1 MSTISKKFHSKS
13 IDNSGFGSNSNVE
26 GGRLTNKDGSINLRK
41 TGTSFFKRYSLYHVL
56 IRLPRIRFLLLV
68 FTFYTVINVFFAFLY
83 VLVGVDKLEGT
94 QHSSSFFV
102 QYWQAF
108 FFSSQTLTTV
118 GYGHVAPTGL
128 IANSLASIESF
139 AGIMAFALVT
149 GLFYAR
155 FSRPRAHLL
164 FSKNLL
170 LTPYKDGNAFMLR
183 VASQKNNHLTDA
195 EAQVTTAFHIEENG
209 KRVTRFYPLILEIS
223 RVNSL
228 ALSWTIVHYIDEK
241 SPFWGFSEQDLR
253 DANIEVM
260 ITIKA
265 FDDHYSNLVQQRT
278 SYAASEIIYGAK
290 FIPAFA
296 RSEDGSHTILELDKI
311 NAFIPADIHKI

>member
-1 MSTISKKFHSKS
+1 MSSINKKFLSKG
-13 IDNSGFGSNSNVE
+13 IDNSGFGSNSNTE

-41 TGTSFFKRYSLYHVL
+41 TGTPFFSRYSLYHVL
-56 IRLPRIRFLLLV
+56 IRLPRTKFLLLV
-68 FTFYTVINVFFAFLY
+68 FVFYTVINIFFAFLY
-83 VLVGVDKLEGT
+83 VYIGVDRLEGT
-94 QHSSSFFV
+94 QHSNNFFI
-102 QYWQAF
+102 QYSQAF

-128 IANSLASIESF
+128 LANSLASIESF

-155 FSRPRAHLL
+155 FSRPRAHLM
-164 FSKNLL
+164 FSEKLL
-170 LTPYKDGNAFMLR
+170 LTPYKEGNAFMLR
-183 VASQKNNHLTDA
+183 VASKKNNHLTDA
-195 EAQVTTAFHIEENG
+195 EAFVTTAFHVEENG
-209 KRVTRFYPLILEIS
+209 KRVTKFYTLPLEIS
-223 RVNSL
+223 HINSL

-260 ITIKA
+260 VTIKA
-265 FDDHYSNLVQQRT
+265 FDDNYSNLVQQRT
-278 SYAASEIIYGAK
+278 SYVASEIEYGAK

-296 RSEDGSHTILELDKI
+296 RSEDGSHTILQLDKLHVYEPVEL
-311 NAFIPADIHKI
+311 NV

>member
-1 MSTISKKFHSKS
+1 MSAINRKFSSKG
-13 IDNSGFGSNSNVE
+13 IENSGFGSNSNAE

-41 TGTSFFKRYSLYHVL
+41 TGTPFLSRYSLYHVL
-56 IRLPRIRFLLLV
+56 LRLPRAKFLLLV
-68 FTFYTVINVFFAFLY
+68 FAFYTVINIFFAFLY
-83 VLVGVDKLEGT
+83 VYIGIDRLDGT
-94 QHSSSFFV
+94 QHSSSFFD
-102 QYWQAF
+102 QYTQAF

-128 IANSLASIESF
+128 LANSLASIESF

-155 FSRPRAHLL
+155 FSRPRAHLM

-170 LTPYKDGNAFMLR
+170 LTPYKEGNAFMFR
-183 VASQKNNHLTDA
+183 VASKKNNHLTDA

-209 KRVTRFYPLILEIS
+209 RRVTKFYPLSLEIS
-223 RVNSL
+223 HLNSL
-228 ALSWTIVHYIDEK
+228 ALSWTIVHYIDDK

-253 DANIEVM
+253 DANIEMM

-278 SYAASEIIYGAK
+278 SYIAPEIEYGAK
-290 FIPAFA
+290 FVPAFA
-296 RSEDGSHTILELDKI
+296 RSEDGSHTILELDKLHVYEPVEL
-311 NAFIPADIHKI
+311 NV